1 MYVNEG
7 SVIGVLTTGTVVV
20 VATNVA
26 ASPVVVTAA
35 AGGAATVDT
44 GGLTGLGFRITVNE
58 GNVIGVLA

>member
-20 VATNVA
+20 ATNVA
-26 ASPVVVTAA
+26 ASPVAVTAA
-35 AGGAATVDT
+35 AAGAATVDI
-44 GGLTGLGFRITVNE
+44 GGFTGLGFRITVNE